1 MRVSDLVPLLL
12 FLLLAGLFS
21 GLGFYI
27 LARPTRAARFFAD
40 DDPGRPYTP
49 RDTRV
54 TGLAFAIAGPALFA
68 AGVIRLV
75 YALLG

>member
-1 MRVSDLVPLLL
+1 MNDLVPLLL

-21 GLGFYI
+21 ALGVYI
-27 LARPTRAARFFAD
+27 LARPARAARFFSDGDA
-40 DDPGRPYTP
+40 RPSYTP

-68 AGVIRLV
+68 LGVVRLV
-75 YALLG
+75 YALVA